1 MISNLYY
8 RIWINAINA
17 ATKKNDENQKDW
29 KIILIIIFS
38 IAQGMNL
45 LTVFF
50 WLNTFNIKC
59 DIFLDFDI
67 FPGDMLDGFLSGFIT
82 LFLPFIL
89 LNYCLI
95 FRKRRYQKY
104 REIYSETNTN
114 GRAFMLYFIIS
125 ALIFILPIILG
136 KWIL

>member
-1 MISNLYY
+1 MILKLYY
-8 RIWINAINA
+8 KIWIDAINA
-17 ATKKNDENQKDW
+17 VIKKNDENQKDW
-29 KIILIIIFS
+29 KIILLIIFS
-38 IAQGMNL
+38 VAQGVNL

-50 WLNTFNIKC
+50 WLNTFNIKY
-59 DIFLDFDI
+59 DIFFDFDF

-89 LNYCLI
+89 LNYFLI
-95 FRKRRYQKY
+95 FRKRRYQDY
-104 REIYSETNTN
+104 REIYSGMNTQ

-125 ALIFILPIILG
+125 VLIFILPIIIG

>member
-8 RIWINAINA
+8 KIWIDAINA
-17 ATKKNDENQKDW
+17 AIKKNDENQKDW
-29 KIILIIIFS
+29 KIILLIIFS
-38 IAQGMNL
+38 VAQGVNL

-50 WLNTFNIKC
+50 WLNTFNIKY
-59 DIFLDFDI
+59 DIFFDFDI

-89 LNYCLI
+89 LNYFLI
-95 FRKRRYQKY
+95 FWKRRYQKY
-104 REIYSETNTN
+104 REIYSGINTQ

-125 ALIFILPIILG
+125 VLIFILPIIIG